1 MPIKFL
7 NDVAVDSSVLYVD
20 TINNRVGVG
29 TSSPDETF
37 TLQTQATGLG
47 NEGIFIKNP
56 FAGSS
61 PVVNSKSPFLSL
73 GTATTSAYN
82 STIYMGRNATAT
94 NQESKIEWSN
104 ANNGLSIYVAG
115 QGSYREHVRFGDL
128 SNSTARTFFNGNVGI
143 GTTSP
148 GVKLDI
154 VSSSSGSQIELTS
167 PTPGIKLIDSNLTTR
182 YAEIKAENGNINID
196 IDPGQ
201 AEGTSY
207 FSVDIDNSEKF
218 RITSAGNVGIGT
230 TSPAASLH
238 VNGSSGGTATFQ
250 GATQSTLA
258 LLAGSAY
265 SYLVGT
271 TAGDISLRPNGSAS
285 VTLKANGNVGIGTT
299 SPSYKLDVNGT
310 GRFSEYL
317 RVDTTFDEAFV
328 LNSTD
333 DGPIYM
339 AYKRNGDRHAYVGFG
354 GSNDQFYITNEEITG
369 SLYFNTVGGGIYVNS
384 NGNVGIGTTSP
395 GQKLEVEGNIR
406 LSKSNDV
413 TSGFELGRDGS
424 TLDAFIIQR
433 ENADL
438 FFRTNNSERMRIEAD
453 GNVGIGTTS
462 PSEKLE
468 VVGNAILDASNAN
481 LKIKAGTAG
490 TKGDIQWTFNTDST
504 VYASA
509 GIAWDNRN
517 TDGFLIDSGYP
528 ITLDYA
534 SGYIRFLN
542 NGSEKMRITSGGN
555 VGIGLTNPVDRLDL
569 YDSDDNVGM
578 YFHTATSGTGGGN
591 GLRVGQNN
599 ANAFVW
605 NYEATPLSLATGG
618 TARLTINAT
627 GGIRFNTGYGA
638 GTLVTDASGNITVS
652 SGGGAGGPY
661 LPLSAGSSY
670 PLTGDLYLDDDSGA
684 TPSLYFKNG
693 ANNFWRYLMESGG
706 DFSIKEG
713 TSTRLTFKAGGNV
726 GIGTTNPAN
735 ILHVSSDAPVIT
747 GTSTN
752 NSSGLRYNVTGT
764 ASQVHR
770 FQYSG
775 LTLMTIRSTGNV
787 GIGTTS
793 PSAKLHIEGDGS
805 IIRLQN
811 NSSDANGTFIDFRDS
826 TGARTGYVG
835 TTGTSDDMFLFTQG
849 AKPIRFYTNASE
861 RMHINSSGNVGIGT
875 TSPDVKLEVIDASP
889 TNGIIADFVNST
901 NAGGTI
907 AAIKLSNADSEACDV
922 VLGANRVGA
931 NFGSDFFISLSDSVD
946 GSNQERFRITE
957 SGNVGIGTTAPSY
970 PFEVNG
976 GTLNTI
982 ANFKSADAGA
992 YISFSDNST
1001 TSGEYVQIGASGD
1014 GMVIRTG
1021 NAQAVNIASGGNV
1034 GIGTTSPS
1042 QKLHVSGNARVT
1054 GAYYDSTN
1062 SPGTSGQILSSTAT
1076 GTDWIDGSAIP
1087 GVPDG
1092 SGTANK
1098 IVMWQDSDTLT
1109 DSILSQTI
1117 PYNPNSTGGIV
1128 NINGTLKQS
1137 ATRKSIYIGENV
1149 GQSVNPTSAFLN
1161 IYNIGIGD
1169 DVLKDFTYGVVGANL
1184 EDPGDT
1190 VGIGYQALTGLLS
1203 GTNNVAVGTET
1214 LKALTLGANNIALGK
1229 NSLLAL
1235 TGNRADSIGNVALGF
1250 NTLSSMTTGTYNV
1263 AIGNT
1268 NLEATTSASS
1278 VVSIGNDVAKPFTGT
1293 ITEAVLIGNKVLANS
1308 TATNVNDA
1316 IIIGQNSGLAT
1327 AGTLTNDILIGRNS
1341 FNANTS
1347 GGNNIA
1353 IGGSA
1358 NQQNGSV
1365 NTSIAVTTRN
1375 APGTGGKASSFGIVI
1390 STYDYADEGV
1400 GSPNDSEGKYSAI
1413 IGGIGNLNQGGNGF
1427 IGGCKTNTIV
1437 STATNSAI
1445 LGGFDNEIQSG
1456 GSGGMAL
1463 GSNLQVNGN
1472 NQVVLGRFNTPNT
1485 NSKLIVGAGFSD
1497 ANRINAF
1504 EVKNTSQLKLGKY
1517 GQTPANF
1524 PATSTLVNV
1533 LVVGAANN
1541 VTEIPVSDAAFNSQL
1556 LLPNTR
1562 SVTAGSTT
1570 NLSSAEEKI
1579 VKISW
1584 TGTTGNAI
1592 LRLPLAGNFVNKT
1605 IRFITDS
1612 SFPATATAQ
1621 ITGNGGT
1628 ETINGL
1634 TAGVTLTGTYKAT
1647 MVWSD
1652 GTEWW
1657 VL

>member
-1 MPIKFL
+1 MKFKAPIEVESSL
-7 NDVAVDSSVLYVD
+7 VDSSNSSGSAGQVL
-20 TINNRVGVG
+20 TSTGVGVDWID
-29 TSSPDETF
+29 P
-37 TLQTQATGLG
+37 TLLPAESAEKVIQTVRFGEAVSKGDPLVITGYHGSNGPAIVERADATDATKMPAYGVALEDYANNATGLMIAVG
-47 NEGIFIKNP
+47 DFNDFDT
-56 FAGSS
+56 SS
-61 PVVNSKSPFLSL
+61 YSVGDTLYVAVGGGMTNVKPT
-73 GTATTSAYN
+73 GTALIQN
-82 STIYMGRNATAT
+82 MGIVSR
-94 NQESKIEWSN
+94 SN
-104 ANNGLSIYVAG
+104 ANNGAVEIVAIG
-115 QGSYREHVRFGDL
+115 
-128 SNSTARTFFNGNVGI
+128 RTNDVPN
-143 GTTSP
+143 
-148 GVKLDI
+148 L
-154 VSSSSGSQIELTS
+154 
-167 PTPGIKLIDSNLTTR
+167 PTGRL
-182 YAEIKAENGNINID
+182 
-196 IDPGQ
+196 
-201 AEGTSY
+201 
-207 FSVDIDNSEKF
+207 FV
-218 RITSAGNVGIGT
+218 
-230 TSPAASLH
+230 
-238 VNGSSGGTATFQ
+238 GTATN
-250 GATQSTLA
+250 TSL
-258 LLAGSAY
+258 
-265 SYLVGT
+265 
-271 TAGDISLRPNGSAS
+271 ISD
-285 VTLKANGNVGIGTT
+285 VVYVDDAN
-299 SPSYKLDVNGT
+299 
-310 GRFSEYL
+310 
-317 RVDTTFDEAFV
+317 
-328 LNSTD
+328 
-333 DGPIYM
+333 
-339 AYKRNGDRHAYVGFG
+339 DR
-354 GSNDQFYITNEEITG
+354 
-369 SLYFNTVGGGIYVNS
+369 
-384 NGNVGIGTTSP
+384 VGIGTTSP
-395 GQKLEVEGNIR
+395 GQ
-406 LSKSNDV
+406 
-413 TSGFELGRDGS
+413 EL
-424 TLDAFIIQR
+424 
-433 ENADL
+433 
-438 FFRTNNSERMRIEAD
+438 
-453 GNVGIGTTS
+453 NV
-462 PSEKLE
+462 
-468 VVGNAILDASNAN
+468 A
-481 LKIKAGTAG
+481 
-490 TKGDIQWTFNTDST
+490 
-504 VYASA
+504 
-509 GIAWDNRN
+509 
-517 TDGFLIDSGYP
+517 
-528 ITLDYA
+528 
-534 SGYIRFLN
+534 
-542 NGSEKMRITSGGN
+542 
-555 VGIGLTNPVDRLDL
+555 
-569 YDSDDNVGM
+569 
-578 YFHTATSGTGGGN
+578 
-591 GLRVGQNN
+591 
-599 ANAFVW
+599 
-605 NYEATPLSLATGG
+605 
-618 TARLTINAT
+618 
-627 GGIRFNTGYGA
+627 
-638 GTLVTDASGNITVS
+638 
-652 SGGGAGGPY
+652 
-661 LPLSAGSSY
+661 
-670 PLTGDLYLDDDSGA
+670 
-684 TPSLYFKNG
+684 
-693 ANNFWRYLMESGG
+693 
-706 DFSIKEG
+706 
-713 TSTRLTFKAGGNV
+713 
-726 GIGTTNPAN
+726 
-735 ILHVSSDAPVIT
+735 
-747 GTSTN
+747 
-752 NSSGLRYNVTGT
+752 
-764 ASQVHR
+764 
-770 FQYSG
+770 
-775 LTLMTIRSTGNV
+775 
-787 GIGTTS
+787 
-793 PSAKLHIEGDGS
+793 
-805 IIRLQN
+805 
-811 NSSDANGTFIDFRDS
+811 
-826 TGARTGYVG
+826 
-835 TTGTSDDMFLFTQG
+835 
-849 AKPIRFYTNASE
+849 
-861 RMHINSSGNVGIGT
+861 
-875 TSPDVKLEVIDASP
+875 
-889 TNGIIADFVNST
+889 
-901 NAGGTI
+901 
-907 AAIKLSNADSEACDV
+907 
-922 VLGANRVGA
+922 
-931 NFGSDFFISLSDSVD
+931 
-946 GSNQERFRITE
+946 
-957 SGNVGIGTTAPSY
+957 
-970 PFEVNG
+970 
-976 GTLNTI
+976 
-982 ANFKSADAGA
+982 
-992 YISFSDNST
+992 
-1001 TSGEYVQIGASGD
+1001 
-1014 GMVIRTG
+1014 
-1021 NAQAVNIASGGNV
+1021 
-1034 GIGTTSPS
+1034 
-1042 QKLHVSGNARVT
+1042 GNARVT

-1184 EDPGDT
+1184 EDPGDN
-1190 VGIGYQALTGLLS
+1190 VGIGYQALTGLQV

-1293 ITEAVLIGNKVLANS
+1293 ITEAVLIGNKVLANT

-1327 AGTLTNDILIGRNS
+1327 AGILTNDILIGRNS

-1427 IGGCKTNTIV
+1427 IGGGKTNTIV

-1485 NSKLIVGAGFSD
+1485 NSKLIVGAGFSN

-1524 PATSTLVNV
+1524 PATSSALANV

-1541 VTEIPVSDAAFNSQL
+1541 VTEIPVSDAVFNSQL

-1592 LRLPLAGNFVNKT
+1592 LRLPLASNFVNKT

-1634 TAGVTLTGTYKAT
+1634 TAGVTLTGTYQAT

>member
-1 MPIKFL
+1 M
-7 NDVAVDSSVLYVD
+7 S
-20 TINNRVGVG
+20 
-29 TSSPDETF
+29 
-37 TLQTQATGLG
+37 
-47 NEGIFIKNP
+47 
-56 FAGSS
+56 
-61 PVVNSKSPFLSL
+61 
-73 GTATTSAYN
+73 
-82 STIYMGRNATAT
+82 
-94 NQESKIEWSN
+94 
-104 ANNGLSIYVAG
+104 
-115 QGSYREHVRFGDL
+115 
-128 SNSTARTFFNGNVGI
+128 
-143 GTTSP
+143 TSP
-148 GVKLDI
+148 SLSCIGQKFDANTTNGGAVYI
-154 VSSSSGSQIELTS
+154 TASNNS
-167 PTPGIKLIDSNLTTR
+167 PTPSSRGIFTFDARHQNQNYTAPDGHALFEVTSGYGQTKFI
-182 YAEIKAENGNINID
+182 IK
-196 IDPGQ
+196 Q
-201 AEGTSY
+201 
-207 FSVDIDNSEKF
+207 
-218 RITSAGNVGIGT
+218 
-230 TSPAASLH
+230 
-238 VNGSSGGTATFQ
+238 VNGSS
-250 GATQSTLA
+250 
-258 LLAGSAY
+258 
-265 SYLVGT
+265 
-271 TAGDISLRPNGSAS
+271 
-285 VTLKANGNVGIGTT
+285 
-299 SPSYKLDVNGT
+299 
-310 GRFSEYL
+310 
-317 RVDTTFDEAFV
+317 
-328 LNSTD
+328 
-333 DGPIYM
+333 
-339 AYKRNGDRHAYVGFG
+339 
-354 GSNDQFYITNEEITG
+354 
-369 SLYFNTVGGGIYVNS
+369 
-384 NGNVGIGTTSP
+384 
-395 GQKLEVEGNIR
+395 
-406 LSKSNDV
+406 
-413 TSGFELGRDGS
+413 
-424 TLDAFIIQR
+424 
-433 ENADL
+433 
-438 FFRTNNSERMRIEAD
+438 
-453 GNVGIGTTS
+453 
-462 PSEKLE
+462 
-468 VVGNAILDASNAN
+468 
-481 LKIKAGTAG
+481 
-490 TKGDIQWTFNTDST
+490 
-504 VYASA
+504 
-509 GIAWDNRN
+509 
-517 TDGFLIDSGYP
+517 
-528 ITLDYA
+528 
-534 SGYIRFLN
+534 
-542 NGSEKMRITSGGN
+542 
-555 VGIGLTNPVDRLDL
+555 
-569 YDSDDNVGM
+569 
-578 YFHTATSGTGGGN
+578 
-591 GLRVGQNN
+591 
-599 ANAFVW
+599 
-605 NYEATPLSLATGG
+605 
-618 TARLTINAT
+618 
-627 GGIRFNTGYGA
+627 
-638 GTLVTDASGNITVS
+638 
-652 SGGGAGGPY
+652 
-661 LPLSAGSSY
+661 
-670 PLTGDLYLDDDSGA
+670 
-684 TPSLYFKNG
+684 
-693 ANNFWRYLMESGG
+693 
-706 DFSIKEG
+706 
-713 TSTRLTFKAGGNV
+713 
-726 GIGTTNPAN
+726 
-735 ILHVSSDAPVIT
+735 
-747 GTSTN
+747 
-752 NSSGLRYNVTGT
+752 
-764 ASQVHR
+764 
-770 FQYSG
+770 
-775 LTLMTIRSTGNV
+775 
-787 GIGTTS
+787 
-793 PSAKLHIEGDGS
+793 
-805 IIRLQN
+805 
-811 NSSDANGTFIDFRDS
+811 
-826 TGARTGYVG
+826 
-835 TTGTSDDMFLFTQG
+835 
-849 AKPIRFYTNASE
+849 
-861 RMHINSSGNVGIGT
+861 NVGIGT
-875 TSPDVKLEVIDASP
+875 TSPDVKLEVVEASP
-889 TNGIIADFVNST
+889 TDGIIADFVNST

-1001 TSGEYVQIGASGD
+1001 T
-1014 GMVIRTG
+1014 MVIRTG

-1184 EDPGDT
+1184 EDPGDN

-1427 IGGCKTNTIV
+1427 IGGGKTNTIV